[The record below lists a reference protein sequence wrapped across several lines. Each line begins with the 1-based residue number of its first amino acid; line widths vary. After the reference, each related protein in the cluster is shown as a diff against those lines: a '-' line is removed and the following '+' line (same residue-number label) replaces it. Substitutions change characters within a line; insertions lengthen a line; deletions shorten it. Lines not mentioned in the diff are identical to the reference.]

1 MDAEAAASLMT
12 TAAAPGGLVVE
23 DFTVK
28 YGKFTAVDL
37 VRLAVGPATVTAL
50 LGLNGAGKSSLL
62 RGLMGLVPSQRAV
75 TLSGTADDRASH
87 IRSRRGLALISEGRG
102 LFPSLSVEHN
112 IVAGS
117 IAVREGRRPRR
128 RVRSLPHFVLLD
140 EICRERAVSRSSW
153 SSMTSPLLRMVDSL
167 LVLDRGGLLAVGAP
181 QEVVKLCRVRE
192 AYLGDLELSVGD

>member
-62 RGLMGLVPSQRAV
+62 RGLMGWCRAREPSRCQE
-75 TLSGTADDRASH
+75 
-87 IRSRRGLALISEGRG
+87 RRTTVHRT
-102 LFPSLSVEHN
+102 SVH
-112 IVAGS
+112 
-117 IAVREGRRPRR
+117 
-128 RVRSLPHFVLLD
+128 
-140 EICRERAVSRSSW
+140 
-153 SSMTSPLLRMVDSL
+153 
-167 LVLDRGGLLAVGAP
+167 
-181 QEVVKLCRVRE
+181 
-192 AYLGDLELSVGD
+192 VGD

>member
-62 RGLMGLVPSQRAV
+62 RGLMGLVPSQGAV
-75 TLSGTADDRASH
+75 TLSGTADDRGSH

-102 LFPSLSVEHN
+102 FFPSLSVEHN

-140 EICRERAVSRSSW
+140 EICRESGVALVVVEHDVPSPADGGQPARARHRRAPGSGSAAGSGQVVS
-153 SSMTSPLLRMVDSL
+153 SP
-167 LVLDRGGLLAVGAP
+167 RGLP
-181 QEVVKLCRVRE
+181 R
-192 AYLGDLELSVGD
+192 

>member
-37 VRLAVGPATVTAL
+37 VRLAVGLATVTAL

-62 RGLMGLVPSQRAV
+62 RGLMGLVPSQGAV
-75 TLSGTADDRASH
+75 TLSGTADDRGSH

-102 LFPSLSVEHN
+102 FFPSLSVEHN
-112 IVAGS
+112 IVAGVQS
-117 IAVREGRRPRR
+117 LSEKAAVLDDVFGLFPTSSCWM
-128 RVRSLPHFVLLD
+128 RSA
-140 EICRERAVSRSSW
+140 ERAVSRSSW

-167 LVLDRGGLLAVGAP
+167 LVLDTGGLLAVGAP